1 MIKNTK
7 NPAKSTVAAAIAF
20 ALALGATTTPA
31 LAATDS
37 AADDNKRVV
46 STQGMASD
54 TAIEVARVYFGI
66 DRTMVSCLSCVP
78 CECGGRACYEVSFT
92 VRSRL
97 GPSAGYKDCRITSY
111 LAYVDMQTGEVLGSR
126 SY

>member
-1 MIKNTK
+1 MIKNKK
-7 NPAKSTVAAAIAF
+7 NTAKSTIAAAIAF
-20 ALALGATTTPA
+20 ALTLGTTATPV

-37 AADDNKRVV
+37 IADDHKRVV

-54 TAIEVARVYFGI
+54 TAIEVARVYFGV

-92 VRSRL
+92 VPGWL
-97 GPSAGYKDCRITSY
+97 DPSAGHKDRYITNY